1 MLIPSVKFF
10 LGYFKQGSQPLP
22 PTSTHS
28 RPLPLIFRPL
38 PSIFSFLAK
47 SHSFSDHPYPLLNL
61 SPLPPMTSLYHSFP
75 VHFQMFSSNPTQ
87 HLPFQPIFS
96 PYVLRSYVLQVIAR
110 LCVFVFHVPIR
121 LCYSF
126 LCTLLPRSRLFIQT
140 VFFQKYIL
148 AVLFLLQYQSFF
160 SICLFSYYLF
170 IFFSAFISLMLQEL
184 KQSQDQKNRY
194 FQNFIDFLKS
204 LS

>member
-1 MLIPSVKFF
+1 M
-10 LGYFKQGSQPLP
+10 
-22 PTSTHS
+22 STC
-28 RPLPLIFRPL
+28 FTC
-38 PSIFSFLAK
+38 
-47 SHSFSDHPYPLLNL
+47 PY
-61 SPLPPMTSLYHSFP
+61 
-75 VHFQMFSSNPTQ
+75 
-87 HLPFQPIFS
+87 
-96 PYVLRSYVLQVIAR
+96 A
-110 LCVFVFHVPIR
+110 
-121 LCYSF
+121 CYSF

-204 LS
+204 LSWSLIISAFYSKMVLVNCIQPTLTHIRLPERKIKKLHTSTSFKWLLFLSY